1 MKLRRFKHMRV
12 LVLVTA
18 VALSTPA
25 IWSQSFAGP
34 ALPASAATASP
45 AESSSLTGTASLTAD
60 AAPAPSPGVHVA
72 PAASEHSGAF
82 SGFALGVKVGLLGVG
97 VNAATPLNRHMN
109 LNVGSNF
116 FSYSDTLTSD
126 GIPYNANLR
135 FRSAEASLDW
145 FPFAGGFHI
154 SPGALLYNGNQIT
167 ANANVPAGNSFTLNN
182 QQYTSSASDP
192 VTGTGGITFNK
203 AAPKITIGFGNMIP
217 RSGRHFS
224 VPVELGFAYVGDPK
238 VNLSLAGTACYN
250 DQGQNY
256 CDNVATDSMIQS
268 NLAAQRQKIANDVSP
283 ARFYPI
289 FSVGPAFSF

>member
-1 MKLRRFKHMRV
+1 MRV

-25 IWSQSFAGP
+25 VWAQSFATLSAP
-34 ALPASAATASP
+34 PAATAP
-45 AESSSLTGTASLTAD
+45 AESSSLTGSALFAD
-60 AAPAPSPGVHVA
+60 PAPVASPGVIA
-72 PAASEHSGAF
+72 TPAASEHSGAF

-97 VNAATPLNRHMN
+97 VEAATPLARHLN
-109 LNVGSNF
+109 LSAGTNF
-116 FSYSDTLTSD
+116 FSYTDTLTND

-135 FRSAEASLDW
+135 FRSAEAAVDW

-167 ANANVPAGNSFTLNN
+167 ANANVSAGKSFTLNN
-182 QQYTSSASDP
+182 EQYTSSASDP
-192 VTGTGGITFNK
+192 VTGNGGITFNK
-203 AAPKITIGFGNMIP
+203 AAPKITVGFGNMIP

-238 VNLSLAGTACYN
+238 VNLTLAGTACYN

>member
-1 MKLRRFKHMRV
+1 MRA
-12 LVLVTA
+12 LYLVTA
-18 VALSTPA
+18 VVLSTPA

-34 ALPASAATASP
+34 DVPASAANASP

-60 AAPAPSPGVHVA
+60 PVPSPGVSMT

-97 VNAATPLNRHMN
+97 VDAATPLNHRLN
-109 LNVGSNF
+109 LSAGTNF
-116 FSYSDTLTSD
+116 FSYSDSLTSD

-135 FRSAEASLDW
+135 FRTAEAGLDW

-167 ANANVPAGNSFTLNN
+167 ANANVPGGNSFTLNN
-182 QQYTSSASDP
+182 QQYTSSASNP
-192 VTGTGGITFNK
+192 VTGNGGITFNK
-203 AAPKITIGFGNMIP
+203 AAPKITVGFGNMIP

-224 VPVELGFAYVGDPK
+224 FPVELGFAYVGDPK
-238 VNLSLAGTACYN
+238 VNLTLAGTACYN
-250 DQGQNY
+250 YQGQNY